1 MIADTL
7 IVLGLATVSLGT
19 IHEADGV
26 RQQQFWLRNDGR
38 QVVILGQGYTSCG
51 CTTIVYERGT
61 EVAPGDSTAV
71 TLRFNPAGKGGDFHE
86 TATLKYGPATHRPS
100 AITHHPSSITHH
112 PSPINHQPSPTPHHL
127 TLSLTGTCITS
138 EETLLRQFP
147 VHLGDSLRLSA
158 NHFDLGRMRHGEIK
172 ERTVVVLHQ
181 DEGNRRETI
190 TIGYQ
195 ADATATGLQHVERI
209 VTTTAKGQPVS
220 FTVTFDV
227 IILQ

>member
-71 TLRFNPAGKGGDFHE
+71 ILRFNPAGKGGDFHE

-100 AITHHPSSITHH
+100 AITNHPSSIT
-112 PSPINHQPSPTPHHL
+112 HHL

-147 VHLGDSLRLSA
+147 VRLGDSLRLSA

-195 ADATATGLQHVERI
+195 ADSTATGLQHVERI
-209 VTTTAKGQPVS
+209 VNTTAKGQPVS

>member
-71 TLRFNPAGKGGDFHE
+71 ILRFNPAGKGGDFHE

-100 AITHHPSSITHH
+100 AITNHPSSIT
-112 PSPINHQPSPTPHHL
+112 HHL

-147 VHLGDSLRLSA
+147 VRLGDSLRLSA

-195 ADATATGLQHVERI
+195 ADSTATGLQHVERI

>member
-26 RQQQFWLRNDGR
+26 RQQQFWLRNDG
-38 QVVILGQGYTSCG
+38 QQAVLLGQGYTSCG

-61 EVAPGDSTAV
+61 EVAPGDSI
-71 TLRFNPAGKGGDFHE
+71 LRFNPAGKGGDFHE
-86 TATLKYGPATHRPS
+86 TATLKYGP
-100 AITHHPSSITHH
+100 ITHH
-112 PSPINHQPSPTPHHL
+112 PSPASHHL

-147 VHLGDSLRLSA
+147 VSLGDSLRLSA
-158 NHFDLGRMRHGEIK
+158 NRFDLGRMRRGEVK
-172 ERTVVVLHQ
+172 ERTVVVLHR
-181 DEGNRRETI
+181 DENDRRETI

-195 ADATATGLQHVERI
+195 ADATATGMQHVERM
-209 VTTTAKGQPVS
+209 VTTTTVKGQTVS
-220 FTVTFDV
+220 FTVIFDV
-227 IILQ
+227 VIL

>member
-26 RQQQFWLRNDGR
+26 RKQQFWLRNDGR

-71 TLRFNPAGKGGDFHE
+71 ILRFNPAGKGGDFHE

-147 VHLGDSLRLSA
+147 VHLGDSL
-158 NHFDLGRMRHGEIK
+158 GRMRHGEIK